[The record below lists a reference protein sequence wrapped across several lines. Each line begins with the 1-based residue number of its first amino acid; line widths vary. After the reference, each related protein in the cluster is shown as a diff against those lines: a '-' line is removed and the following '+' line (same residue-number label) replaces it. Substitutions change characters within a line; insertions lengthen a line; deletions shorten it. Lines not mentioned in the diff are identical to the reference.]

1 MSNVKGDKEA
11 DAEHMAQCKC
21 QLTLVMDL
29 AWIGVLAF
37 LAASQRGK
45 APFSD
50 NCGSKGGYKCQFH
63 FKHETGGKDYY
74 DCMSVRFSN
83 VLTET
88 VCNKS

>member
-50 NCGSKGGYKCQFH
+50 KCGSKSGYKCQFH
-63 FKHETGGKDYY
+63 CKQETSGTDYY
-74 DCMSVRFSN
+74 DCMSVRYSN
-83 VLTET
+83 VLTKT
-88 VCNKS
+88 LCNRN